1 MKRPIALLRHERLF
15 RVFERPN
22 TRSEGPGIGLAII
35 RHIAES
41 CSGRAWL
48 EAAPGGDG
56 CRLCFELPTL
66 EPT

>member
-35 RHIAES
+35 RQIADS
-41 CSGRAWL
+41 CAGRAWL
-48 EAAPGGDG
+48 EAAPGGG
-56 CRLCFELPTL
+56 TRVCFELPAQEKT
-66 EPT
+66 